1 MPPLTPNNINPAWK
15 DVQYAVRG
23 PIAIKAEEYRDRLR
37 KGDKTLP
44 FDRVVNSNIGNP
56 QQKGLDQKPIT
67 FTRQV
72 AALLEYPELM
82 EKGKDIFPAD
92 AIARAKELYDEIG
105 SIGAYSHSQGVPFIR
120 NNTNLFAERDGHP
133 ADPSQIFLT
142 AGASAGVSLLI
153 SMLISSPKSGILIP
167 IPQYPLYTATLAQQG
182 GVPVPYYLDESK
194 GWSTSPESV
203 SAAVAKALK
212 DGIEPKALVV
222 INPGN
227 PTGSI
232 LDLQT
237 MEALLKICEEHSL
250 MLLADEVYQA
260 NTHDPANYPWT
271 SFKKVLRDTNSPVP
285 LVSFHS

>member
-1 MPPLTPNNINPAWK
+1 MPPLTANNINPTWK
-15 DVQYAVRG
+15 DVQYA
-23 PIAIKAEEYRDRLR
+23 AAQ
-37 KGDKTLP
+37 GDSSLP

-82 EKGKDIFPAD
+82 ETGKGIFPAD

-120 NNTNLFAERDGHP
+120 KSVAEFIEARDGHS

-153 SMLISSPKSGILIP
+153 SMLISSPKAGILIP

-182 GVPVPYYLDESK
+182 GIPIPYYLDESK
-194 GWSTSPESV
+194 
-203 SAAVAKALK
+203 
-212 DGIEPKALVV
+212 DG
-222 INPGN
+222 
-227 PTGSI
+227 
-232 LDLQT
+232 
-237 MEALLKICEEHSL
+237 LLS
-250 MLLADEVYQA
+250 
-260 NTHDPANYPWT
+260 
-271 SFKKVLRDTNSPVP
+271 
-285 LVSFHS
+285 